1 MNWNGEASPRQE
13 CCAFLRSPFVPLP
26 DPLPLNPKS
35 LSDELNQYDNDNR
48 GREALPRLGVE
59 KAAAPTAP
67 NRPQLGFPCARCS
80 HLLPSLLPPSLPP
93 SAPAGSRSAVRGC
106 YRRGSPRPRRCPH
119 RPVPRSAAHPS
130 ALAGACGALLRK
142 SAAPVPAP
150 SALASVYH
158 FYTATSRAISKV
170 FARKM
175 DVPICSRTHK
185 CATFGGFSPVIISL
199 MMNKLVIYTFP

>member
-13 CCAFLRSPFVPLP
+13 CFAFLRSPFAPLP
-26 DPLPLNPKS
+26 DPLPLKLKS

-48 GREALPRLGVE
+48 GRAALLRLGVE
-59 KAAAPTAP
+59 KAAAPIAP
-67 NRPQLGFPCARCS
+67 NRPQLGSLCARCS
-80 HLLPSLLPPSLPP
+80 HLPSLSPLLPSAL
-93 SAPAGSRSAVRGC
+93 AGSRSALRGC
-106 YRRGSPRPRRCPH
+106 YRRWSPRPRRCPH
-119 RPVPRSAAHPS
+119 RPVPRCAAHPS

-185 CATFGGFSPVIISL
+185 CATFGRFSPVIISL

>member
-1 MNWNGEASPRQE
+1 MNLINMIMTIGAERLCRGSGWKRRRRPLPQTDLSSASPVR
-13 CCAFLRSPFVPLP
+13 
-26 DPLPLNPKS
+26 
-35 LSDELNQYDNDNR
+35 
-48 GREALPRLGVE
+48 
-59 KAAAPTAP
+59 AARTS
-67 NRPQLGFPCARCS
+67 FPPS
-80 HLLPSLLPPSLPP
+80 FLPSLPPSLPP